1 MLGALI
7 NDCSTIKNLS
17 QCYDVKT
24 TIKCL
29 QECNIKI
36 NKDNNGVKIIGG
48 TLNVPVN
55 PLDCKNS
62 GSTARMLLGLLAGE
76 GIPAK
81 FEGDSS
87 LSKRPMGRIISPMM
101 SFH

>member
-1 MLGALI
+1 MYNTNKKLIGSLEIGGDKSISHRSLMLGALI

-36 NKDNNGVKIIGG
+36 NKD
-48 TLNVPVN
+48 
-55 PLDCKNS
+55 
-62 GSTARMLLGLLAGE
+62 
-76 GIPAK
+76 
-81 FEGDSS
+81 
-87 LSKRPMGRIISPMM
+87 
-101 SFH
+101 